1 MLQNLYTVRDNK
13 LNASVMI
20 FPAANNLTAMRQFED
35 MTNSAGSPVN
45 KHPGDFTLHHVGTWD
60 DDADEVTNK
69 TNETL
74 ATAEEYI
81 NEPPS
86 Q

>member
-1 MLQNLYTVRDNK
+1 MKQSLYTVRDNK
-13 LNASVMI
+13 LNVSVTI
-20 FPAANNLTAMRQFED
+20 FPAANNLTAMRSFED
-35 MTNSAGSPVN
+35 FANTPGNPIN
-45 KHPGDFTLHHVGTWD
+45 KHPSDYTLHFIGTWD
-60 DDADEVTNK
+60 DDADTLTDA

-86 Q
+86 

>member
-1 MLQNLYTVRDNK
+1 MKNGIYTIRDNK
-13 LNASVMI
+13 LNTSVNI
-20 FPAANNLTAMRQFED
+20 FPAANNLTAMRSFSDFVNSKGNPINAHPED
-35 MTNSAGSPVN
+35 Y
-45 KHPGDFTLHHVGTWD
+45 TLHRIGSWD
-60 DDADEVTNK
+60 DDADELENE

-81 NEPPS
+81 NEPQS